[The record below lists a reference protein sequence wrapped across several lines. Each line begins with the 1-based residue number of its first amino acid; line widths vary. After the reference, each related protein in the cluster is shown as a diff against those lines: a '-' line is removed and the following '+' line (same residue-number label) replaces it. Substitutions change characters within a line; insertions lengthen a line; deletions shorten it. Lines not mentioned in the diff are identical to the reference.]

1 MQSVTSQRHL
11 LLAMPPRFLGGFFH
25 HGTDNHWLGLF
36 AALSLLALAVG
47 CASGPTPPSYPA
59 FINSDEL
66 PDIFMASLPGIRAKQ
81 FVGDFH
87 TRSTSNR
94 VDLPA
99 DWQGTTG
106 GSPGKALEIFVLEGE
121 LRLSDISLGSGGYAY
136 IPPGSL
142 GFNMQSDGGARIL
155 YFLDDVVSSALIR
168 TPLILDS
175 SLVDWQATDA
185 IGVFT
190 KDLRADP
197 GSGGRTWLLRVEPQA
212 QIAWQ
217 STSVLREGYLVSG
230 QYRDSEC
237 VNGEPYT
244 DTYFPGGYFHR
255 PANSVYGGSEAAA
268 LVEAIWFLRES
279 TGSTTVVTGCKIAPQ

>member
-1 MQSVTSQRHL
+1 MLPTI
-11 LLAMPPRFLGGFFH
+11 
-25 HGTDNHWLGLF
+25 
-36 AALSLLALAVG
+36 SLLALMAG
-47 CASGPTPPSYPA
+47 CASGPTPPSYPV
-59 FINSDEL
+59 FVISDEL
-66 PDIFMASLPGIRAKQ
+66 PDIFMANLPGIRAKQ
-81 FVGDFH
+81 FAGNFQ

-99 DWQGTTG
+99 DWHGTTG

-121 LRLSDISLGSGGYAY
+121 LRLADISLGSGGYAY
-136 IPPGSL
+136 LPPGTL
-142 GFNMQSDGGARIL
+142 GFNMQTDGGATIL
-155 YFLDDVVSSALIR
+155 YFLDDVVMNALIR
-168 TPLILDS
+168 SPIILDS
-175 SLVDWQATDA
+175 SLVDWQATDE

-237 VNGEPYT
+237 VDGEPYT
-244 DTYFPGGYFHR
+244 DTYLPGGYFHR
-255 PANSVYGGSEAAA
+255 PANSANGGPETAA

-279 TGSTTVVTGCKIAPQ
+279 TGSTTVVAACNIAAQ

>member
-1 MQSVTSQRHL
+1 MNRI
-11 LLAMPPRFLGGFFH
+11 
-25 HGTDNHWLGLF
+25 GLF
-36 AALSLLALAVG
+36 ATISLLALAAG

-59 FINSDEL
+59 FINADEL
-66 PDIFMASLPGIRAKQ
+66 TDIFMASLPGIRAKQ
-81 FVGDFH
+81 FAGNFH
-87 TRSTSNR
+87 SRSASNR

-106 GSPGKALEIFVLEGE
+106 GSPGKVLEIYVLEGE
-121 LRLSDISLGSGGYAY
+121 LWLSDISLSSGGYAY

-142 GFNMQSDGGARIL
+142 GFNMQTDGGARIL

-168 TPLILDS
+168 SPLILDS
-175 SLVDWQATDA
+175 SLVDWQATDT

-197 GSGGRTWLLRVEPQA
+197 GSGGRTWLLRVEPHA
-212 QIAWQ
+212 QISWQ

-230 QYRDSEC
+230 RYRDSEC

-244 DTYFPGGYFHR
+244 DTYVPGGYFHR
-255 PANSVYGGSEAAA
+255 PANSANGGPETAA
-268 LVEAIWFLRES
+268 LVESIWFLREA
-279 TGSTTVVTGCKIAPQ
+279 TGSTTVVAECNTTAQ